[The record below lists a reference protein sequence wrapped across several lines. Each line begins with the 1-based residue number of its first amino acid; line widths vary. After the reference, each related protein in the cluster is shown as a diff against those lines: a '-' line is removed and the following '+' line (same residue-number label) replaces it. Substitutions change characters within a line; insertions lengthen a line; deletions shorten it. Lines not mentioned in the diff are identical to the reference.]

1 MHSTFCKMKPF
12 TEEEILEILDEID
25 PNVSDLEDDHEACE
39 ANNEELMG
47 ELHPDDE
54 IIIDY
59 VLHNS
64 SSVLLDNVS
73 LLNVQNFDDIVIDE
87 DLELEGDILSEQILV
102 LTSKA
107 EIKWKRRKFNGSGF
121 HFEPDFQQVLNIL
134 EPYQYFEQFF
144 PDELF
149 EKTTFYTNLYA
160 VQNKVSGFK
169 PAQSWEM
176 KMLIGLQIAMG
187 CMRLDRKTT
196 FWDPT
201 LSIELFKNTM
211 SLKRF
216 RQLRLNL
223 HFIDNLM
230 IPPDCNDKFFKI
242 RPLIETIRKR
252 CQEEPV
258 EEDVCIDEQII
269 PFKGKLS
276 CKIYQKGKPNPWGIK
291 NYVLCGKS
299 GFPYEFELYQGKNT
313 NLDENLVRTVG
324 FSSAIV
330 LHLCKRLTKSGH
342 NLYFDNFFNSYN
354 LLEILSQRNINAAG
368 TARVNRFGRTTFVS
382 DKDLLKQGRGSSDC
396 LVSTDGKICIVKW
409 LDNKPIYLASNFVAI
424 GEQDVAKRFCKKTKK
439 TIEVKR
445 PKIVKEHNE
454 SMGGVDLLDQLISYY
469 RIFLKSSKWTLRITS
484 HFIDFALVSS

>member
-1 MHSTFCKMKPF
+1 
-12 TEEEILEILDEID
+12 
-25 PNVSDLEDDHEACE
+25 
-39 ANNEELMG
+39 
-47 ELHPDDE
+47 
-54 IIIDY
+54 
-59 VLHNS
+59 
-64 SSVLLDNVS
+64 
-73 LLNVQNFDDIVIDE
+73 
-87 DLELEGDILSEQILV
+87 
-102 LTSKA
+102 
-107 EIKWKRRKFNGSGF
+107 
-121 HFEPDFQQVLNIL
+121 
-134 EPYQYFEQFF
+134 
-144 PDELF
+144 
-149 EKTTFYTNLYA
+149 
-160 VQNKVSGFK
+160 
-169 PAQSWEM
+169 
-176 KMLIGLQIAMG
+176 MG
-187 CMRLDRKTT
+187 CMRLGRMTT
-196 FWDPT
+196 FWNT
-201 LSIELFKNTM
+201 ILSIELFKNTM

-223 HFIDNLM
+223 HFIDNLL
-230 IPPDCNDKFFKI
+230 IPPNCNDKFFKI

-276 CKIYQKGKPNPWGIK
+276 CKIYQEGKPNPWGIK

-313 NLDENLVRTVG
+313 NLDENLVRTVD

-382 DKDLLKQGRGSSDC
+382 DKDLLKQGRGSSGC

-424 GEQDVAKRFCKKTKK
+424 GEQDVAKRFCKMTKE

-445 PKIVKEHNE
+445 PKIMKEYNE
-454 SMGGVDLLDQLISYY
+454 SKGGVDLLDQLISYY
-469 RIFLKSSKWTLRITS
+469 RIFLKPSKWILRITS
-484 HFIDFALVSS
+484 HFIDFALVSSWILYKKNCNRHKIPTKDIMKLHDFRMKVANRLVLFEKAATIRKRGRPMSIINSDVRPSSKVRRYETRPQKEVSEDRVDHFPAHDGKTSQTRCKNIGCRRRTYFICTKCKIHLCVSNENNCFLNYHKSLN